1 MGQLESDNLLEP
13 YDAIVFM
20 GYTSGFGASEQTT
33 ANALTYCQAANH
45 FPGIEACTGQY
56 LPAGAAGVPW
66 GMVIDLETME
76 VIAMEN
82 ADSYIDF
89 WPVNVYNAVKA
100 AHDD

>member
-1 MGQLESDNLLEP
+1 MGQLESDDLLEP
-13 YDAIVFM
+13 YDAIVLM
-20 GYTSGFGASEQTT
+20 GYTSNFGGSEQSLS
-33 ANALTYCQAANH
+33 NALAYCQAANH

-56 LPAGAAGVPW
+56 LPAGGAGVPW

-82 ADSYIDF
+82 NDSYIDF
-89 WPVNVYNAVKA
+89 WPATVYNAVKA

>member
-1 MGQLESDNLLEP
+1 MGQLESDDLLEP
-13 YDAIVFM
+13 YDAIVLM
-20 GYTSGFGASEQTT
+20 GVSAGIMSSPNSMST
-33 ANALTYCQAANH
+33 ALAYCQAANH
-45 FPGIEACTGQY
+45 FPGIDACTGQI
-56 LPAGAAGVPW
+56 LPAGASGVPW

-100 AHDD
+100 AYED